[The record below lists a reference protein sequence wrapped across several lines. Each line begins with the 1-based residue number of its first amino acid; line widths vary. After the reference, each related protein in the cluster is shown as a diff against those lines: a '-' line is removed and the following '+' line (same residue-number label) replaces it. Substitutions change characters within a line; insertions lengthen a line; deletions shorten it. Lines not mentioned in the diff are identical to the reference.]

1 MIDRIDTTTAAAA
14 QERDPK
20 LRAVAL
26 DFERQLVEQLAKQ
39 LVETAKPVA
48 DDEESEGGAATGFY
62 REMLPGTLADA
73 VAKGG
78 GIGLA
83 PELERA
89 LAGSTEARS

>member
-1 MIDRIDTTTAAAA
+1 MIDRIDTTAAAA
-14 QERDPK
+14 PRERDSK

-26 DFERQLVEQLAKQ
+26 DFERQLVEQLAKG
-39 LVETAKPVA
+39 LVQTAQPA
-48 DDEESEGGAATGFY
+48 EDEDAEGGAAAGFY

-89 LAGSTEARS
+89 LAGAAETRS

>member
-1 MIDRIDTTTAAAA
+1 MVGRIDTTSAAAA
-14 QERDPK
+14 QGRDPK
-20 LRAVAL
+20 LHAVAL
-26 DFERQLVEQLAKQ
+26 DFERQLVEQLAKN
-39 LVETAKPVA
+39 LVETAQPAA
-48 DDEESEGGAATGFY
+48 DEDAEGSAATGFY

-89 LAGSTEARS
+89 LAGAAETRS